1 MILRP
6 PGSSRADILL
16 PYTTFF
22 RSSPEVL
29 PNPPDGQGYRSTWPP
44 SLPILHLCRAS
55 YQAPASLCD
64 GSICKRRVET
74 EPWSIGSLSSVP
86 IRFAAPACRRR
97 HSDRSNHGLRRL
109 RGLIVSRQLPWSKDR
124 KRDR

>member
-1 MILRP
+1 MIRQP
-6 PGSSRADILL
+6 PRSTRTDTLF
-16 PYTTFF
+16 PYTTLF
-22 RSSPEVL
+22 RS
-29 PNPPDGQGYRSTWPP
+29 YRSTWPP

-64 GSICKRRVET
+64 GSICKGRVET

-97 HSDRSNHGLRRL
+97 HSDRSIHWLTRL
-109 RGLIVSRQLPWSKDR
+109 RGLNSSRHLTWSHL
-124 KRDR
+124 